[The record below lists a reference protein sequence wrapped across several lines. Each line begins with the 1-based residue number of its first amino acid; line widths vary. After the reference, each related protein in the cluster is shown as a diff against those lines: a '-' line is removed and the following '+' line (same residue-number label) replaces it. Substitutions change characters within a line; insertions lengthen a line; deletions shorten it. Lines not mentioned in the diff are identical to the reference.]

1 MVESI
6 FSPKD
11 LVEKMAIHL
20 MKELCPEIP
29 LKTMLE
35 VGMEAAK
42 EAATKVTEDKI
53 GYKENMQITVKK
65 ALLEKIESFQRQNE
79 EIFREKSTPITPTP
93 TEPKKHTGGRVKGKK
108 YPRKPKTPTIE
119 QEKTPIFEEKETRK
133 EENLPSSPIKHKIGI
148 RGEFILN
155 DKVYKYSILV
165 EES

>member
-1 MVESI
+1 MAESI

-42 EAATKVTEDKI
+42 EAATKVPEDKI
-53 GYKENMQITVKK
+53 GYKENMQITIKK
-65 ALLEKIESFQRQNE
+65 ALIEKIESFQRQNE
-79 EIFREKSTPITPTP
+79 EIFREKPTPITPTP

-108 YPRKPKTPTIE
+108 YPRKPKIPTIE
-119 QEKTPIFEEKETRK
+119 QEKTPIFEEKEPSK
-133 EENLPSSPIKHKIGI
+133 EEKAPSPTLKRRIGLN
-148 RGEFILN
+148 GEFILN
-155 DKVYKYSILV
+155 EKTFKYSILV
-165 EES
+165 EEA